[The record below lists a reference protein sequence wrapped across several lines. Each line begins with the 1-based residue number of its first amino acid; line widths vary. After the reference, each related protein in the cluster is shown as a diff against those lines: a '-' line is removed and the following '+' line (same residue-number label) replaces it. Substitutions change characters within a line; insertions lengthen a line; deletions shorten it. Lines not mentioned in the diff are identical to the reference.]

1 MLHLL
6 QQLRVR
12 ATVLLS
18 NPVKFPVFVLKW
30 FERMKVMKTSI
41 KIFLGIFLVHYLV
54 IFYCKHAQ
62 CVHCFSKL
70 LQEYKPY

>member
-6 QQLRVR
+6 QQLSVR

-30 FERMKVMKTSI
+30 FERTKVMKTSI

-54 IFYCKHAQ
+54 IFYCKNAKR
-62 CVHCFSKL
+62 VHCFSKL
-70 LQEYKPY
+70 LQYKPY